1 MSRTGTFPRL
11 FLAFATVLAGCSE
24 PTDESLF
31 PLTPGRNWYY
41 QARTVVRDEPHAQ
54 RIVIANTV
62 AKDVPGAKLATQ
74 RRQMA
79 WDYYFKETERG
90 IFRIGSTDRRENGP
104 RTAEE
109 EVMILPHDVKE
120 GSSWRMTSRL
130 ELVESRTFSADDRIV
145 GRYYPVHLTARVAA
159 RDESVKVPAGSF
171 AHCVRVDA
179 TGETSVRVDRGYGTA
194 PVKVTQQ
201 DWYAPG
207 VGLVKSTRLEHS
219 DSTFLRPGTYDQELV
234 SFER

>member
-1 MSRTGTFPRL
+1 MSSSGTAPRVI
-11 FLAFATVLAGCSE
+11 LAFAAVLAGCSG
-24 PTDESLF
+24 PTDQSLF

-41 QARTVVRDEPHAQ
+41 QARTMVRDEPHDQ
-54 RIVIANTV
+54 RIVVTNTV
-62 AKDVPGAKLATQ
+62 AKEVPGAKLATQ

-109 EVMILPHDVKE
+109 EVMILPHDVKD
-120 GSSWRMTSRL
+120 GTSWTVTSRL
-130 ELVESRTFSADDRIV
+130 ELVESRTFSADDKIV
-145 GRYYPVHLTARVAA
+145 GRYYPVRLSAQVAA
-159 RDESVKVPAGSF
+159 HDETVKVPAGSF
-171 AHCVRVDA
+171 SHCVRVDA
-179 TGETSVRVDRGYGTA
+179 TGETSVRVDRGNGTA

-219 DSTFLRPGTYDQELV
+219 DSTFLRPGTYTQELV